1 MTLHVGLLVF
11 FWKAIDAALIPGVE
25 DIDFGVD
32 FVAGNSNHLKTFG
45 FGMEQSDEPSM
56 CSHC

>member
-1 MTLHVGLLVF
+1 
-11 FWKAIDAALIPGVE
+11 VE

-32 FVAGNSNHLKTFG
+32 FVAGNSNQLKKIG
-45 FGMEQSDEPSM
+45 FGKEKSVEPSM